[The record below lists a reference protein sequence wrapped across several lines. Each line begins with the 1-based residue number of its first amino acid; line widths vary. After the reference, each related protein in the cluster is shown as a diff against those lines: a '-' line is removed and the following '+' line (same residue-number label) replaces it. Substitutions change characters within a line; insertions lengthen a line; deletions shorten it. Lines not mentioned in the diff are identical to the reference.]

1 MGGKAADPNKAAMK
15 QQEAQMERLDG
26 LSMPELEEYILQNP
40 ELVGLLD
47 AEQLGGSALEEISLD
62 PKAREAQLAAL
73 DSLQDYSETGVTDTD
88 KYAMEQMLG
97 QVGASTKSNQ
107 ANIEADM
114 ARRGMDSSGAAL
126 MSQMNAQQTG
136 ANNAR
141 QQAMQQA
148 ASGQQ
153 NRMAALGQLAT
164 QSGNMQNAD
173 YSRQANAA
181 SAKDAIA
188 QANAA
193 NRYQTNAANL
203 SARQSIENQRANTA
217 NQQSQ
222 VGNQIAQQNFNNE
235 YARTGAQGNVANS
248 MSNIAGN
255 AQQGPSG
262 LQAGLSGAATGAG
275 IAASMGPAGVAAA
288 PYAAAGG
295 AALGLLGA
303 MEDGGIAKK
312 YADGGVHS
320 NFQDGIDSRRKE
332 AAEKEEKQHDAF
344 KKKYMKKVRN
354 ELMDDGERRDI
365 PSAKLHAKDGAVV
378 NKYAEGGLKFD
389 MMQQEPRSV
398 DDINTNLRPPTMM
411 EAPSEERD
419 TIAEAVYNTKLAPQ
433 EELSGKESGM
443 DMQKT
448 LGALSSL
455 IGSGESAPK
464 QRLELGSNA
473 VANPENIMNPVGPQN
488 FANPYGEMQFKDGG
502 CASNKYENG
511 GTMYASDGMGDIV
524 NSGMESYAGDRVDAK
539 INDGEMILNVPQQ
552 QRLMDI
558 IKGEESVDN
567 IGESDIVE
575 GVPRDYRDSLHE
587 EKSEGSLDGT
597 KLRGLE
603 QLLKM
608 LGEQ

>member
-1 MGGKAADPNKAAMK
+1 MGILTDLTDGIGLTDSGAVDEAMGKAAGYSKE
-15 QQEAQMERLDG
+15 QLERLNDIDIPDIEKQKI
-26 LSMPELEEYILQNP
+26 LLENP
-40 ELVGLLD
+40 ELVGLLE
-47 AEQLGGSALEEISLD
+47 AEQLGASSLDEISLD

-73 DSLQDYSETGVTDTD
+73 ESLRGYSEEGVTDTD

-203 SARQSIENQRANTA
+203 GARQAIENQRANIS
-217 NQQSQ
+217 NQ
-222 VGNQIAQQNFNNE
+222 NQAYNKGLEQQQFNNE
-235 YARTGAQGNVANS
+235 LSKAGAQNQASGNLANMYS
-248 MSNIAGN
+248 
-255 AQQGPSG
+255 QQG
-262 LQAGLSGAATGAG
+262 QAKAAADAATVGAVAG
-275 IAASMGPAGVAAA
+275 IGSSFI
-288 PYAAAGG
+288 G
-295 AALGLLGA
+295 A
-303 MEDGGIAKK
+303 EDGGVISN
-312 YADGGVHS
+312 YHNGGVHD

-344 KKKYMKKVRN
+344 KKKYMKKVHN
-354 ELMDDGERRDI
+354 ELMDGDRRDI
-365 PSAKLHAKDGAVV
+365 PSASLHA
-378 NKYAEGGLKFD
+378 
-389 MMQQEPRSV
+389 
-398 DDINTNLRPPTMM
+398 
-411 EAPSEERD
+411 
-419 TIAEAVYNTKLAPQ
+419 
-433 EELSGKESGM
+433 
-443 DMQKT
+443 
-448 LGALSSL
+448 
-455 IGSGESAPK
+455 
-464 QRLELGSNA
+464 
-473 VANPENIMNPVGPQN
+473 
-488 FANPYGEMQFKDGG
+488 KDGG
-502 CASNKYENG
+502 CASKKYENG

-524 NSGMESYAGDRVDAK
+524 DSGMESYAGDRVDAK

-567 IGESDIVE
+567 MGESDIVE

-587 EKSEGSLDGT
+587 EKSEGSLGGT

>member
-97 QVGASTKSNQ
+97 QVGASTRSNQ

-262 LQAGLSGAATGAG
+262 LQSGLSGAATGAG

-288 PYAAAGG
+288 PWAAAIGG
-295 AALGLLGA
+295 GLGLLGA

-365 PSAKLHAKDGAVV
+365 PSAKLHAEDGAVF
-378 NKYAEGGLKFD
+378 NKDL
-389 MMQQEPRSV
+389 MMQ
-398 DDINTNLRPPTMM
+398 DINNLGQGKKVDNMAVLGQDNDLTSADIQTNEQAQEL
-411 EAPSEERD
+411 
-419 TIAEAVYNTKLAPQ
+419 LPQ
-433 EELSGKESGM
+433 EGSKMDYGKA
-443 DMQKT
+443 

-455 IGSGESAPK
+455 MGSGESAPK
-464 QRLELGSNA
+464 QKLQLQQNA
-473 VANPENIMNPVGPQN
+473 VANPENVMNPVGPQN
-488 FANPYGEMQFKDGG
+488 FANPYGEMQFED
-502 CASNKYENG
+502 G

-524 NSGMESYAGDRVDAK
+524 DSGMESYAGDRVDAK